1 VYDIYTGDIEWLGQH
16 PELEEICGREMP
28 MHRWKLKPYNMV
40 QSWDNNAGRSKPTQ
54 AVIKTLGEGNA
65 RFVCGKWHYKSPV
78 GNSVIPTA
86 IVLGGSEYRVPIED
100 LFDVEPG
107 KLVVQRVLGSVAG
120 IQERTAFSSIEYALA
135 RWSPPLLLVVV
146 ESNSPII
153 EAAIR
158 QLRGQYLPRAPI
170 RVVLD
175 HVMVSALR
183 AVQQAE
189 KDPGLTAAG
198 KELLI
203 TQLATE
209 LNCLYSMELLLKSKV
224 IRDCVL
230 AGKVELHAAVMD
242 SGTGKVRF
250 LGEHPRQL
258 EIIQAAD
265 LRDMTYE
272 KGPAATLPREKW
284 STPFQPVEG

>member
-1 VYDIYTGDIEWLGQH
+1 V
-16 PELEEICGREMP
+16 
-28 MHRWKLKPYNMV
+28 
-40 QSWDNNAGRSKPTQ
+40 
-54 AVIKTLGEGNA
+54 
-65 RFVCGKWHYKSPV
+65 
-78 GNSVIPTA
+78 
-86 IVLGGSEYRVPIED
+86 
-100 LFDVEPG
+100 
-107 KLVVQRVLGSVAG
+107 
-120 IQERTAFSSIEYALA
+120 
-135 RWSPPLLLVVV
+135 
-146 ESNSPII
+146 
-153 EAAIR
+153 R

-183 AVQQAE
+183 ALQQVE
-189 KDPGLTAAG
+189 GEPNLTAAG
-198 KELLI
+198 KEILL

-230 AGKVELHAAVMD
+230 AGKVEVHAAVMD

-265 LRDMTYE
+265 LRDMVYKSGTS
-272 KGPAATLPREKW
+272 TLLPREVWK
-284 STPFQPVEG
+284 TAYQPVEGEIPSS